1 MNLYLVRHGHAGD
14 PVPQDAA
21 GDERRPLTDE
31 GRDKT
36 REVARGL
43 RELDCVPDRIFT
55 SPLLRAAET
64 AKILASVLA
73 PKLQPEPLEFLQPGG
88 SFARFMKWL
97 DEIET
102 GRLMAVGH
110 MPDLGE
116 FAQRCLTGREAF
128 RMEFKKA
135 AVCCLSFD
143 GEPAAGHAQLEWLM
157 QPAALR
163 RMAR

>member
-1 MNLYLVRHGHAGD
+1 MDLYLVRHGHAGD
-14 PVPQDAA
+14 PFPQDGARDA
-21 GDERRPLTDE
+21 RRALTAE
-31 GRDKT
+31 GREKT
-36 REVARGL
+36 REVAQGL
-43 RELDCVPDRIFT
+43 RELGCMPDRMLT
-55 SPLLRAAET
+55 SPLLRAVET

-73 PKLQPEPLEFLQPGG
+73 PRLQPETLECLQPGG
-88 SFARFMKWL
+88 SFAQFMKWL

-110 MPDLGE
+110 LPDLAE

-143 GEPAAGHAQLEWLM
+143 GEPAAGRAQLEWLM

-163 RMAR
+163 RLAR